1 MPFLVRS
8 YGIIQ
13 EPHTQVYQRKIEGQL
28 LTADLSIRESCH
40 SRRGAYV
47 RVQNYFGILESGR
60 LRRVARLISIL
71 LVCMLFAGCSSRHV
85 SSLVIHVPQ
94 PEDFEDCP
102 RWQITGASFLLPS
115 EGLSSIN
122 RRLIDSFRQRG
133 IQPGLLGGSLSYLI
147 EGLPQYRSSIH
158 DSNTFLLLNAA
169 EADLVVFEDWP
180 EEDKHLIP
188 LKLEEL
194 AKYEPPF
201 AYLHRDHDKR
211 IRAIVVGQ
219 SASQI
224 ELHMQA
230 LLEAP
235 MPLGVPWTLMP
246 AYEVITPLPASKSWV
261 RSYSELEKGK
271 LRIVYPDG
279 YEQDARTMMAWATE
293 SLTRL
298 SNSIPEA
305 MDMVD
310 GLVTIRLHETDRQQ
324 PGYASADVHSSTMH
338 FVLPSLARRESS
350 YYDRTYHLGNVA
362 HEFSHILFERYRQR
376 AGGYNRGSSTGGAPE
391 WFTEGLGEYF
401 RFLVI
406 GKQAFEQNY
415 SDRYDQELSNL
426 RQNGLAKVNDVYAAG
441 AWALRFMDERFG
453 LPVIIAILENP
464 EHTFWCAIEEETQ
477 LSQGEFDLQF
487 REWLPGR

>member
-1 MPFLVRS
+1 M
-8 YGIIQ
+8 
-13 EPHTQVYQRKIEGQL
+13 
-28 LTADLSIRESCH
+28 DLSIEELCH
-40 SRRGAYV
+40 RRRGAYV
-47 RVQNYFGILESGR
+47 RVQNYFGILKSGL
-60 LRRVARLISIL
+60 LRRVTKPISIL
-71 LVCMLFAGCSSRHV
+71 LACMLFAGCSSRHV
-85 SSLVIHVPQ
+85 SSPVVYAPQ
-94 PEDFEDCP
+94 PGDFEDCP
-102 RWQITGASFLLPS
+102 RWQITGTSYLLSS
-115 EGLSSIN
+115 EGISPTNTS
-122 RRLIDSFRQRG
+122 LIDSFKKRG
-133 IQPGLLGGSLSYLI
+133 IEPGFLGGSLSFLI
-147 EGLPQYRSSIH
+147 ERLPQYRSSIH
-158 DSNTFLLLNAA
+158 DSNTFLLLNVA

-180 EEDKHLIP
+180 EEDQHLIP

-211 IRAIVVGQ
+211 IRAVVVGQ

-246 AYEVITPLPASKSWV
+246 AYKVVAPLPASKSWV
-261 RSYSELEKGK
+261 KSYSELEKGK

-293 SLTRL
+293 SLTTL

-305 MDMVD
+305 MDMID
-310 GLVTIRLHETDRQQ
+310 GLVTIRLHGTDRQQ

-338 FVLPSLARRESS
+338 FVLPSLARRENS
-350 YYDRTYHLGNVA
+350 YYDRTYYLGNVA

-376 AGGYNRGSSTGGAPE
+376 AGGYKWGSSTGGAPQ

-415 SDRYDQELSNL
+415 SDRYNQELSNL
-426 RQNGLAKVNDVYAAG
+426 RRNGLARVNNVYAAG
-441 AWALRFMDERFG
+441 AWALRFMDERLG
-453 LPVIIAILENP
+453 LSVIIAILENP
-464 EHTFWCAIEEETQ
+464 QHTFWSAIEEETQ
-477 LSQGEFDLQF
+477 LSQAEFELQF
-487 REWLPGR
+487 REWLPGRQSQGKEKPAEAAWRQGG